1 MFDIVKQIYG
11 KGNTKTARFEGA
23 NFKTGPNHKTLGHR
37 SYVMATPSI
46 TDLQS
51 LVNRLTA
58 DNNRLRNLV
67 KLYEAT
73 FAAMKP
79 GKYYV
84 CSDDGEVSSSYWKS
98 GAAEQFASEL
108 AADGTGAT
116 VVLVTRRY
124 EAEPAPRED
133 FGVLPGVDYPATTS
147 LEVAKIFGK
156 RHDNVVR
163 DIRSII
169 DNCPKRFTALNF
181 EASNYLDNTG
191 RSLPM
196 FIIFKD
202 GFTLLVM
209 GYTGPEAMRFKLA
222 YIEAFNALETELQR
236 QREGALPPADALAP
250 SQQAQLKALV
260 DAKVGMLPKEHQR
273 KGYGEVWSRF
283 ARHFEIAKYTQLPP
297 ERMSEAV
304 EYLIGLELKVAEP
317 ALPDMRSLPRFASYD
332 RYAASIEAA
341 YTILSRLNMHD
352 VQFSQARLGTH
363 PLRGADCSRFYN
375 AVMREVQI
383 SAAMVDAARNAL
395 NNALE
400 LRQIAETVW

>member
-1 MFDIVKQIYG
+1 M
-11 KGNTKTARFEGA
+11 
-23 NFKTGPNHKTLGHR
+23 
-37 SYVMATPSI
+37 
-46 TDLQS
+46 
-51 LVNRLTA
+51 
-58 DNNRLRNLV
+58 
-67 KLYEAT
+67 
-73 FAAMKP
+73 
-79 GKYYV
+79 
-84 CSDDGEVSSSYWKS
+84 
-98 GAAEQFASEL
+98 
-108 AADGTGAT
+108 
-116 VVLVTRRY
+116 
-124 EAEPAPRED
+124 
-133 FGVLPGVDYPATTS
+133 
-147 LEVAKIFGK
+147 
-156 RHDNVVR
+156 
-163 DIRSII
+163 
-169 DNCPKRFTALNF
+169 
-181 EASNYLDNTG
+181 
-191 RSLPM
+191 
-196 FIIFKD
+196 
-202 GFTLLVM
+202 
-209 GYTGPEAMRFKLA
+209 
-222 YIEAFNALETELQR
+222 
-236 QREGALPPADALAP
+236 PPADALAP

-283 ARHFEIAKYTQLPP
+283 ARHFEIAKYTQLPL
-297 ERMSEAV
+297 ERISEAV

>member
-1 MFDIVKQIYG
+1 MSQCELMPMP
-11 KGNTKTARFEGA
+11 A
-23 NFKTGPNHKTLGHR
+23 
-37 SYVMATPSI
+37 PS
-46 TDLQS
+46 
-51 LVNRLTA
+51 
-58 DNNRLRNLV
+58 
-67 KLYEAT
+67 
-73 FAAMKP
+73 
-79 GKYYV
+79 
-84 CSDDGEVSSSYWKS
+84 
-98 GAAEQFASEL
+98 
-108 AADGTGAT
+108 
-116 VVLVTRRY
+116 VVLHDGR
-124 EAEPAPRED
+124 
-133 FGVLPGVDYPATTS
+133 PATTS
-147 LEVAKIFGK
+147 LEIAKFFGK
-156 RHDNVVR
+156 RHTDVLR
-163 DIRSII
+163 DINNILP
-169 DNCPKRFTALNF
+169 NCPEKFSQRNF
-181 EASNYLDNTG
+181 ASANYLDDQAKN
-191 RSLPM
+191 RPM

-202 GFTLLVM
+202 GFILLVM
-209 GYTGPEAMRFKLA
+209 GYTGKKALVIKLA
-222 YIEAFNALETELQR
+222 YIEAFNALEAELQR

-250 SQQAQLKALV
+250 SQQAQLKSLV

-297 ERMSEAV
+297 ERMAEAV

>member
-1 MFDIVKQIYG
+1 
-11 KGNTKTARFEGA
+11 
-23 NFKTGPNHKTLGHR
+23 
-37 SYVMATPSI
+37 
-46 TDLQS
+46 
-51 LVNRLTA
+51 
-58 DNNRLRNLV
+58 
-67 KLYEAT
+67 
-73 FAAMKP
+73 
-79 GKYYV
+79 
-84 CSDDGEVSSSYWKS
+84 
-98 GAAEQFASEL
+98 
-108 AADGTGAT
+108 
-116 VVLVTRRY
+116 
-124 EAEPAPRED
+124 
-133 FGVLPGVDYPATTS
+133 
-147 LEVAKIFGK
+147 
-156 RHDNVVR
+156 
-163 DIRSII
+163 
-169 DNCPKRFTALNF
+169 
-181 EASNYLDNTG
+181 
-191 RSLPM
+191 M

-202 GFTLLVM
+202 GFILLVM
-209 GYTGPEAMRFKLA
+209 GYTGKKALVIKLA
-222 YIEAFNALETELQR
+222 YIEAFNALEAELQR

-297 ERMSEAV
+297 ERMAEAV

>member
-1 MFDIVKQIYG
+1 MP
-11 KGNTKTARFEGA
+11 A
-23 NFKTGPNHKTLGHR
+23 
-37 SYVMATPSI
+37 PS
-46 TDLQS
+46 
-51 LVNRLTA
+51 
-58 DNNRLRNLV
+58 
-67 KLYEAT
+67 
-73 FAAMKP
+73 
-79 GKYYV
+79 
-84 CSDDGEVSSSYWKS
+84 
-98 GAAEQFASEL
+98 
-108 AADGTGAT
+108 
-116 VVLVTRRY
+116 VVLHDGR
-124 EAEPAPRED
+124 
-133 FGVLPGVDYPATTS
+133 PATTS
-147 LEVAKIFGK
+147 LEIAKFFGK
-156 RHDNVVR
+156 RHTDVLR
-163 DIRSII
+163 DINNILP
-169 DNCPKRFTALNF
+169 NCPEKFSQRNF
-181 EASNYLDNTG
+181 ASANYLDDQAKN
-191 RSLPM
+191 RPM

-202 GFTLLVM
+202 GFILLVM
-209 GYTGPEAMRFKLA
+209 GYTGKKALVIKLA
-222 YIEAFNALETELQR
+222 YIEAFNALEAELQR

>member
-1 MFDIVKQIYG
+1 MSQCELMPMP
-11 KGNTKTARFEGA
+11 A
-23 NFKTGPNHKTLGHR
+23 
-37 SYVMATPSI
+37 PS
-46 TDLQS
+46 
-51 LVNRLTA
+51 
-58 DNNRLRNLV
+58 
-67 KLYEAT
+67 
-73 FAAMKP
+73 
-79 GKYYV
+79 
-84 CSDDGEVSSSYWKS
+84 
-98 GAAEQFASEL
+98 
-108 AADGTGAT
+108 
-116 VVLVTRRY
+116 VVLHDGR
-124 EAEPAPRED
+124 
-133 FGVLPGVDYPATTS
+133 PATTS
-147 LEVAKIFGK
+147 LEIAKFFGK
-156 RHDNVVR
+156 RHTDVLR
-163 DIRSII
+163 DINNILP
-169 DNCPKRFTALNF
+169 NCPEKFSQRNF
-181 EASNYLDNTG
+181 ASANYLDDQAKN
-191 RSLPM
+191 RPM
-196 FIIFKD
+196 YIIYRD
-202 GFTLLVM
+202 GFMLLVM
-209 GYTGPEAMRFKLA
+209 GYTGKKALVIKLA
-222 YIEAFNALETELQR
+222 YIEAFNALEAELQR

-283 ARHFEIAKYTQLPP
+283 ARHFEIATYPQLPP

>member
-1 MFDIVKQIYG
+1 MSQ
-11 KGNTKTARFEGA
+11 
-23 NFKTGPNHKTLGHR
+23 
-37 SYVMATPSI
+37 
-46 TDLQS
+46 
-51 LVNRLTA
+51 
-58 DNNRLRNLV
+58 
-67 KLYEAT
+67 
-73 FAAMKP
+73 
-79 GKYYV
+79 
-84 CSDDGEVSSSYWKS
+84 C
-98 GAAEQFASEL
+98 EL
-108 AADGTGAT
+108 MPM
-116 VVLVTRRY
+116 
-124 EAEPAPRED
+124 PAPSVMLHNGR
-133 FGVLPGVDYPATTS
+133 PATTS
-147 LEVAKIFGK
+147 LEVAKFFGK
-156 RHDNVVR
+156 RHDHVVR
-163 DIRSII
+163 GIKELI
-169 DNCPKRFTALNF
+169 DNCVESFSAPNFGEASQLNSFSGLNF
-181 EASNYLDNTG
+181 ELASYIDEQGKT
-191 RSLPM
+191 RPM
-196 FIIFKD
+196 YIIYRD
-202 GFTLLVM
+202 GFMLLVM
-209 GYTGPEAMRFKLA
+209 GYTGKKALVIKLA
-222 YIEAFNALETELQR
+222 YIEAFNALEAELQR

-297 ERMSEAV
+297 ERMAEAV

>member
-1 MFDIVKQIYG
+1 MSQCELMPMP
-11 KGNTKTARFEGA
+11 A
-23 NFKTGPNHKTLGHR
+23 
-37 SYVMATPSI
+37 PS
-46 TDLQS
+46 
-51 LVNRLTA
+51 
-58 DNNRLRNLV
+58 
-67 KLYEAT
+67 
-73 FAAMKP
+73 
-79 GKYYV
+79 
-84 CSDDGEVSSSYWKS
+84 
-98 GAAEQFASEL
+98 
-108 AADGTGAT
+108 
-116 VVLVTRRY
+116 VVLHDGR
-124 EAEPAPRED
+124 
-133 FGVLPGVDYPATTS
+133 PATTS
-147 LEVAKIFGK
+147 LEIAKFFGK
-156 RHDNVVR
+156 RHTDVLR
-163 DIRSII
+163 DINNILP
-169 DNCPKRFTALNF
+169 NCPKKFSQRNF
-181 EASNYLDNTG
+181 ASANYLDDQAKN
-191 RSLPM
+191 RPM

-202 GFTLLVM
+202 GFILLVM
-209 GYTGPEAMRFKLA
+209 GYTGKKALVIKLA
-222 YIEAFNALETELQR
+222 YIEAFNALEAELQR

-297 ERMSEAV
+297 ERMTEAV

>member
-1 MFDIVKQIYG
+1 
-11 KGNTKTARFEGA
+11 
-23 NFKTGPNHKTLGHR
+23 
-37 SYVMATPSI
+37 
-46 TDLQS
+46 
-51 LVNRLTA
+51 
-58 DNNRLRNLV
+58 
-67 KLYEAT
+67 
-73 FAAMKP
+73 
-79 GKYYV
+79 
-84 CSDDGEVSSSYWKS
+84 
-98 GAAEQFASEL
+98 
-108 AADGTGAT
+108 
-116 VVLVTRRY
+116 
-124 EAEPAPRED
+124 
-133 FGVLPGVDYPATTS
+133 
-147 LEVAKIFGK
+147 
-156 RHDNVVR
+156 
-163 DIRSII
+163 
-169 DNCPKRFTALNF
+169 
-181 EASNYLDNTG
+181 
-191 RSLPM
+191 M

-209 GYTGPEAMRFKLA
+209 GYTGPEAMCFKLA
-222 YIEAFNALETELQR
+222 YIEAFNALEAELQR

-297 ERMSEAV
+297 ERMAEAV

>member
-1 MFDIVKQIYG
+1 MLHNG
-11 KGNTKTARFEGA
+11 R
-23 NFKTGPNHKTLGHR
+23 
-37 SYVMATPSI
+37 
-46 TDLQS
+46 
-51 LVNRLTA
+51 
-58 DNNRLRNLV
+58 
-67 KLYEAT
+67 
-73 FAAMKP
+73 
-79 GKYYV
+79 
-84 CSDDGEVSSSYWKS
+84 
-98 GAAEQFASEL
+98 
-108 AADGTGAT
+108 
-116 VVLVTRRY
+116 
-124 EAEPAPRED
+124 
-133 FGVLPGVDYPATTS
+133 PATTS
-147 LEVAKIFGK
+147 LEVAKFFDK
-156 RHDNVVR
+156 PHKNVVR
-163 DIRSII
+163 DIRNLIA
-169 DNCPKRFTALNF
+169 NCPKKFTGLNF
-181 EASNYLDNTG
+181 ELSSYLDNTG

-222 YIEAFNALETELQR
+222 NIEAFNALEAELQR

-297 ERMSEAV
+297 ERMAEAV

-352 VQFSQARLGTH
+352 VQFSQARLGRT
-363 PLRGADCSRFYN
+363 LC
-375 AVMREVQI
+375 
-383 SAAMVDAARNAL
+383 AARTAHGF
-395 NNALE
+395 
-400 LRQIAETVW
+400 ITP

>member
-1 MFDIVKQIYG
+1 MSQCELMPMP
-11 KGNTKTARFEGA
+11 A
-23 NFKTGPNHKTLGHR
+23 
-37 SYVMATPSI
+37 PS
-46 TDLQS
+46 
-51 LVNRLTA
+51 
-58 DNNRLRNLV
+58 
-67 KLYEAT
+67 
-73 FAAMKP
+73 
-79 GKYYV
+79 
-84 CSDDGEVSSSYWKS
+84 
-98 GAAEQFASEL
+98 
-108 AADGTGAT
+108 
-116 VVLVTRRY
+116 VVLHDGR
-124 EAEPAPRED
+124 
-133 FGVLPGVDYPATTS
+133 PATTS
-147 LEVAKIFGK
+147 LEIAKFFKK
-156 RHDNVVR
+156 RHDVVLR
-163 DIRSII
+163 DVRNTI
-169 DNCPKRFTALNF
+169 DNCPESFSAHNF
-181 EASNYLDNTG
+181 VGANYIDDQAKNRPL
-191 RSLPM
+191 

-222 YIEAFNALETELQR
+222 YIEAFNALEAELQR

-317 ALPDMRSLPRFASYD
+317 ALPNMRSLPRFASYD

-341 YTILSRLNMHD
+341 YTILSRLNALD

>member
-1 MFDIVKQIYG
+1 MSQCELMPMP
-11 KGNTKTARFEGA
+11 A
-23 NFKTGPNHKTLGHR
+23 
-37 SYVMATPSI
+37 PS
-46 TDLQS
+46 
-51 LVNRLTA
+51 
-58 DNNRLRNLV
+58 
-67 KLYEAT
+67 
-73 FAAMKP
+73 
-79 GKYYV
+79 
-84 CSDDGEVSSSYWKS
+84 
-98 GAAEQFASEL
+98 
-108 AADGTGAT
+108 
-116 VVLVTRRY
+116 VVLHDGR
-124 EAEPAPRED
+124 PAP
-133 FGVLPGVDYPATTS
+133 TS
-147 LEVAKIFGK
+147 LEIAKFFGK
-156 RHDNVVR
+156 RHTDVLR
-163 DIRSII
+163 DINNILP
-169 DNCPKRFTALNF
+169 NCPEKFSQRNF
-181 EASNYLDNTG
+181 ASANYLDDQAKN
-191 RSLPM
+191 RPM

-202 GFTLLVM
+202 GFILLVM
-209 GYTGPEAMRFKLA
+209 GYTGKKALVIKLA
-222 YIEAFNALETELQR
+222 YIEAFNALEAELQR
-236 QREGALPPADALAP
+236 QREGALPPADAIAP

>member
-1 MFDIVKQIYG
+1 MSQCELMPMP
-11 KGNTKTARFEGA
+11 A
-23 NFKTGPNHKTLGHR
+23 
-37 SYVMATPSI
+37 PS
-46 TDLQS
+46 
-51 LVNRLTA
+51 
-58 DNNRLRNLV
+58 
-67 KLYEAT
+67 
-73 FAAMKP
+73 
-79 GKYYV
+79 
-84 CSDDGEVSSSYWKS
+84 
-98 GAAEQFASEL
+98 
-108 AADGTGAT
+108 
-116 VVLVTRRY
+116 VVLHDGR
-124 EAEPAPRED
+124 
-133 FGVLPGVDYPATTS
+133 PATTS
-147 LEVAKIFGK
+147 LEIAKFFGK
-156 RHDNVVR
+156 RHTDVLR
-163 DIRSII
+163 DINNILP
-169 DNCPKRFTALNF
+169 NCPEKFSQRNF
-181 EASNYLDNTG
+181 ASANYLDDQAKN
-191 RSLPM
+191 RPM
-196 FIIFKD
+196 YIIYRD
-202 GFTLLVM
+202 GFMLLVM
-209 GYTGPEAMRFKLA
+209 GYTGKKALVIKLA
-222 YIEAFNALETELQR
+222 YIEAFNALEAELQR

>member
-1 MFDIVKQIYG
+1 MSQCELMPMP
-11 KGNTKTARFEGA
+11 A
-23 NFKTGPNHKTLGHR
+23 
-37 SYVMATPSI
+37 PS
-46 TDLQS
+46 
-51 LVNRLTA
+51 
-58 DNNRLRNLV
+58 
-67 KLYEAT
+67 
-73 FAAMKP
+73 
-79 GKYYV
+79 
-84 CSDDGEVSSSYWKS
+84 
-98 GAAEQFASEL
+98 
-108 AADGTGAT
+108 
-116 VVLVTRRY
+116 VVLHDGR
-124 EAEPAPRED
+124 
-133 FGVLPGVDYPATTS
+133 PATTS
-147 LEVAKIFGK
+147 LEIAKFFGK
-156 RHDNVVR
+156 RHTDVLR
-163 DIRSII
+163 DINNILP
-169 DNCPKRFTALNF
+169 NCPEKFSQRNF
-181 EASNYLDNTG
+181 ASANYLDDQAKN
-191 RSLPM
+191 RPM

-202 GFTLLVM
+202 GFILLVM
-209 GYTGPEAMRFKLA
+209 GYTGKKALVIKLA
-222 YIEAFNALETELQR
+222 YIEAFNALEAELQR